1 MHVRVRI
8 FGKPDTVVAVNSKLT
23 KIEQFRHII
32 NETFNIDPKSQRLLY
47 GGKLLDDGYT
57 FHDYNIKLNDVIQ
70 LMVCSQPEAA
80 AEVKQEAETKT
91 EPKDEIKTKEIN
103 YIDAE
108 SIIYQIGDLIDMK
121 DREQG
126 AWFEGKVVRIVQDP
140 DAPAPAPANG
150 NTTITN
156 TAEEES
162 DLENNPPSDSENT
175 PPSDAANNNLAKPKK
190 KGIADYFTKTPK
202 KKASEKVAK
211 PKSPRDQ
218 PTGGHL
224 LYKVQLDDDD
234 SDTFHYCKL
243 KEIRPRART
252 PIEIKDLKV
261 GQTVMI
267 NHNTESPLEKGYWYD
282 FKVEEIKKLRLTH
295 ELIGTLYLGP
305 EAVPQNDTRAR
316 VHDKIFAIEDMVPL
330 AERTEEYKE
339 MMITQPEKRSMPLN
353 CLTCRDNEN
362 ARCKDCGC
370 FLCAGKEFPDKI
382 VLCDECNKGF
392 HMICLDPPLTELPE
406 DDWYCPGCKRD
417 SNAVVAPGA
426 GKQRKKAPAAT
437 TTRDWGR
444 GMACVGKT
452 KTCSMPANHFGPIPG
467 IEVGMCWRF
476 RIQLS
481 ESGVHR
487 PPVSGIHGRDEEGAY
502 SIVLSGGYEDDV
514 DHGYEFT
521 YTGSGGRD
529 LSGNK
534 RTAGQSCDQTLTREN
549 KALARN
555 CAAGRVSEEGGDA
568 GEAWRAGKP
577 VRVVRSYKML
587 KHFPKYA
594 PKEGIRYDGIYKVVK
609 YYPERGLAGFRVWK
623 YLLRRDDPEPAPWE
637 PHAKKFP
644 AIYPEGY
651 LEAEALKLAL
661 KAKNAKKNGRGQKGK
676 KRAARDM
683 SDSSEEDE
691 APPKRRKNNTPA
703 QKKKSPPQK
712 KKSPAQKKKSPVQKN
727 NILKFTSP
735 TKKAAVVSE
744 ANPPVKVERGLSDEE
759 RQAIA
764 ADELN
769 AKLWSEC
776 LMVVETRGKKEFVE
790 YVSQMFLCII
800 CQEVAAG
807 PVTTKCLH
815 NFCGACLKLAFKS
828 TGART
833 CPCCRA
839 ELAAAPPHNERL
851 AAALR
856 AVMPG
861 YDASRH

>member
-32 NETFNIDPKSQRLLY
+32 NDTFNIDPKSQRLLY

-70 LMVCSQPEAA
+70 LMVCSQPEAT
-80 AEVKQEAETKT
+80 AEVKKEAEPKT
-91 EPKDEIKTKEIN
+91 ESKEDIKTKERN

-126 AWFEGKVVRIVQDP
+126 AWFEGKIVRIVQDP
-140 DAPAPAPANG
+140 DAPAPAPA
-150 NTTITN
+150 ITN
-156 TAEEES
+156 TTTTKESAGEES
-162 DLENNPPSDSENT
+162 DSENKPPSDSENK
-175 PPSDAANNNLAKPKK
+175 PPSETANSNSAKPKK

-202 KKASEKVAK
+202 KKSIEKVVK
-211 PKSPRDQ
+211 PKSPKDL
-218 PTGGHL
+218 PTSGHL

-252 PIEIKDLKV
+252 AIDIKDLKV

-267 NHNTESPLEKGYWYD
+267 NHNPESPLEKGYWYD

-295 ELIGTLYLGP
+295 ELMGTLYLGP

-316 VHDKIFAIEDMVPL
+316 VHDKIFAIEDIVPL
-330 AERTEEYKE
+330 AERTDQYNQ
-339 MMITQPEKRSMPLN
+339 MMITQPDKRSMPLN

-370 FLCAGKEFPDKI
+370 FLCSGKEFPDKI

-392 HMICLDPPLTELPE
+392 HMICLEPPLTELPE
-406 DDWYCPGCKRD
+406 DDWYCPECKRD
-417 SNAVVAPGA
+417 ASAVVAPGA
-426 GKQRKKAPAAT
+426 SKQRKKAPAST

-514 DHGYEFT
+514 DHGDEFT

-555 CAAGRVSEEGGDA
+555 CAVAKVSEEGGDA
-568 GEAWRAGKP
+568 GDAWRAGKP

-587 KHFPKYA
+587 KHFPKFA

-623 YLLRRDDPEPAPWE
+623 YLLRRDDPEPAPWA
-637 PHAKKFP
+637 PGAKKYP

-661 KAKNAKKNGRGQKGK
+661 KAKNAKNAKAQKAGK
-676 KRAARDM
+676 KRAIREM
-683 SDSSEEDE
+683 SSSSEEDE

-703 QKKKSPPQK
+703 QKKKSP
-712 KKSPAQKKKSPVQKN
+712 VQKN
-727 NILKFTSP
+727 KILKFTSP
-735 TKKAAVVSE
+735 TKKAAASE
-744 ANPPVKVERGLSDEE
+744 ASPPVKTERGLSEEE
-759 RQAIA
+759 RQVIA

-776 LMVVETRGKKEFVE
+776 LMVAETRGKKEFVE
-790 YVSQMFLCII
+790 YVGQMFLCII

-807 PVTTKCLH
+807 AVTTPCLH

-839 ELAAAPPHNERL
+839 ELGAEPAHNAQL
-851 AAALR
+851 TAALR

-861 YDASRH
+861 YDAGRN